1 MPIYEYECL
10 NAKCGHHFEA
20 LQKMSDGPIRVCPEC
35 KGKKVQKL
43 VSASSFVLKGS
54 GWYQTDIARKEKAQ
68 KEAKSPKKKESEPS
82 PAGA

>member
-1 MPIYEYECL
+1 MPIYEYECQ
-10 NAKCGHHFEA
+10 NPKCGHHFEA
-20 LQKMSDGPIRVCPEC
+20 FQKMSDKPIGTCPEC

-43 VSASSFVLKGS
+43 ISASSFVLKGS

-68 KEAKSPKKKESEPS
+68 KESKTEKKEPT